1 MFMPYTKEELLDITN
16 TILLTDA
23 SDNESSSDHSVE
35 ERGAA
40 AAESGHV
47 NQRVLKAELKS
58 DRKII
63 STLKDQDFRVAFG
76 PKPKPSASMSGEEF
90 KTLKSLTNAA
100 SKITLMATSCMEMEV
115 CKKRNCILDILIIIL
130 CL

>member
-1 MFMPYTKEELLDITN
+1 MFMPYTKDELLEITN

-23 SDNESSSDHSVE
+23 SDSSSEQS
-35 ERGAA
+35 GAA

-63 STLKDQDFRVAFG
+63 SALKDQDFRVAFG
-76 PKPKPSASMSGEEF
+76 PKPKPSAAMSGEEF
-90 KTLKSLTNAA
+90 KKLKSLTNAA

-115 CKKRNCILDILIIIL
+115 CNKRNFILDILILIL
-130 CL
+130 FL